1 MSCPLCRI
9 NASEA
14 DVIKLFIQE
23 STEIDPKLP
32 EEPYLESKHEGY
44 LLRKMN
50 ICKCE
55 FYQYDIGNL
64 WYKCLKEY
72 NVQIKYEE
80 KKRETT
86 VTLPNGYSLTISTSL
101 KTELLH
107 KKGNGKTTINPDGT
121 ILTETISP
129 IRRKRKSSNIPE
141 KVEKQSN
148 TELVRHYR
156 DYIKFTRPGFT
167 LSRSLKAVEAGQ
179 ITLRVE
185 TADPKNYLKIIICPK
200 HQIFKVEHFM
210 GKKTI
215 KCPIAEMKCQHLK
228 K

>member
-1 MSCPLCRI
+1 MSLRKSIGECSICLSLLTFTNIYAISKCGHTFHQKCLNEWLPTAKSCPLCRI

-32 EEPYLESKHEGY
+32 EEPYIESKHEGY
-44 LLRKMN
+44 LRRKMN
-50 ICKCE
+50 ICNCE
-55 FYQYDIGNL
+55 FYQYDIGDL

-72 NVQIKYEE
+72 DVQIKYEE

-107 KKGNGKTTINPDGT
+107 KKENAKTTINPDG
-121 ILTETISP
+121 
-129 IRRKRKSSNIPE
+129 
-141 KVEKQSN
+141 
-148 TELVRHYR
+148 
-156 DYIKFTRPGFT
+156 
-167 LSRSLKAVEAGQ
+167 Q

-185 TADPKNYLKIIICPK
+185 SSDLKNYLKIVICPK